1 MKTHSNLHKKE
12 NTLSNHEDEVIS
24 TARESQ
30 GKGLLEP
37 EPSDIKGI
45 QQLGLINQTEPK
57 KKANLIDE
65 IPEISEIS
73 KKMPNQNVNKS
84 QNNVDHGEK
93 KE

>member
-45 QQLGLINQTEPK
+45 Q
-57 KKANLIDE
+57 
-65 IPEISEIS
+65 
-73 KKMPNQNVNKS
+73 
-84 QNNVDHGEK
+84 
-93 KE
+93 